1 VEEEFCE
8 VRFQLAK
15 SSRNSRTPLEFI
27 RNSLACA
34 LLTALEAARERRAM
48 DEQAAARD
56 ENAVAK
62 CSEATLHGTYL
73 FAYDGVQIRGNNKGP
88 FAAAGYQAHDG
99 NHKVHG
105 VYSANF
111 NGEITHNEH
120 YSGTYTV
127 EADCTGTAMF
137 TDGSHY
143 DLFIAPDGSKFT
155 FVQTRPKRYVTSGTA
170 QRVGH

>member
-1 VEEEFCE
+1 
-8 VRFQLAK
+8 
-15 SSRNSRTPLEFI
+15 
-27 RNSLACA
+27 
-34 LLTALEAARERRAM
+34 M

-73 FAYDGVQIRGNNKGP
+73 FAYDGVQIRGNNKGS

-155 FVQTRPKRYVTSGTA
+155 FVQTHPKRYVRSGTA